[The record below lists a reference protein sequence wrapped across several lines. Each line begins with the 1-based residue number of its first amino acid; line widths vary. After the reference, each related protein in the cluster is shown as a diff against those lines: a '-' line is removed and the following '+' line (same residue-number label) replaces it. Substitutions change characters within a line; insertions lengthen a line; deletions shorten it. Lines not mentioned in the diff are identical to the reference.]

1 MRIAGRARLL
11 PATTALLVTAMLA
24 AAALPVAAPAPA
36 LAGGYVEPWSL
47 VGGPTA
53 APAISYG
60 GYSEGCLAGGEALP
74 LDGPGYQVVRPNW
87 RRYYGN
93 PILIDFLRHFGQQV
107 EDASIGIVQ
116 IADLSQPRGGPIL
129 GHVSH
134 ENGLDA
140 DIWFRL
146 DTPRMP
152 PEDRNGLRDD
162 LSMVDAATGA
172 VDPERWTDA
181 QAEMVRL
188 AADDPR
194 VARVFVNRA
203 IKDDLCARDWD
214 DRQWLRFVQPWRGH
228 TGHMHVRLH
237 CPDGDRHCEG
247 QFQPPEGTGCP
258 QDGQEWTD
266 TGERNA
272 MYGSPGMPRPPG
284 LLPPRCLFVYE
295 AGTAR

>member
-1 MRIAGRARLL
+1 MSK
-11 PATTALLVTAMLA
+11 
-24 AAALPVAAPAPA
+24 
-36 LAGGYVEPWSL
+36 PWSL

-53 APAISYG
+53 APSISYG
-60 GYSEGCLAGGEALP
+60 GYSEGCLAGGQALP

-93 PILIDFLRHFGQQV
+93 PVLIEFLQQFGQRV
-107 EDASIGIVQ
+107 EDADIGVAQ

-152 PEDRNGLRDD
+152 PEDRNGSRDD
-162 LSMVDAATGA
+162 LSMVDAATGE
-172 VDPERWTDA
+172 VDPERWGDA

-188 AADDPR
+188 AASDPR

-203 IKDDLCARDWD
+203 IKDDLCAREWD

-237 CPDGDRHCEG
+237 CPDDDRHCEG
-247 QFQPPEGTGCP
+247 QFPPPEGTGCA
-258 QDGQEWTD
+258 QDGQEWANSGGRD
-266 TGERNA
+266 A

-284 LLPPRCLFVYE
+284 VLPPRCLFVYE
-295 AGTAR
+295 ARTAR